1 MSKDLTRSTSAAAT
15 HSGRAGRTTTPLR
28 ERMRTDLKLAG
39 YSERTQEAYI
49 RAVRQLAEHY
59 HKSPDQLEDDHI
71 RDYFLHL
78 KEERKFARGSM
89 SIAFSGIRFFFTK
102 TAPKDLPSLRLIR
115 VPHEKTIPVVLTKS
129 EVRTLLSCV
138 RLLRYRAVL
147 TTIYSCGLRLQEGT
161 HLQVSDVDSQRM
173 ILHIHLGKGAKD
185 RYVPL
190 PQATLF
196 LLREFWRTHR
206 NRTWLFPAPG
216 RSGVSMPTAQQP
228 MPISSVQMAFKQA
241 LRQSKISKPAHVHT
255 LRHSFATHLLEEQVP
270 LQVIQMCLGHADIR
284 TTTIY
289 THLSPEVRKTAD
301 EAINRVMDQ
310 L

>member
-1 MSKDLTRSTSAAAT
+1 MSNDVAGCKGAAGKQID
-15 HSGRAGRTTTPLR
+15 GRKPTTTALR
-28 ERMRTDLKLAG
+28 ERMREDLKLAG

-49 RAVRQLAEHY
+49 RAVRQLAQHY
-59 HKSPDQLEDDHI
+59 HKCPDQLEDDHI

-89 SIAFSGIRFFFTK
+89 SVAFSGIRFFFTK
-102 TAPKDLPSLRLIR
+102 TCPRELPSLTLIR
-115 VPHEKTIPVVLTKS
+115 VPHEKTIPVVLTQS
-129 EVRTLLSCV
+129 DVREVLSCV
-138 RLLRYRAVL
+138 RLFRYRAVL

-161 HLQVSDVDSQRM
+161 HLQITDLDSERS
-173 ILHIHLGKGAKD
+173 IIHVHRGKGAKD

-196 LLREFWRTHR
+196 LLREFWKTHR
-206 NRTWLFPAPG
+206 NPVWVFPAPG
-216 RSGVSMPTAQQP
+216 RGGTAMPTAQRP

-241 LRQSKISKPAHVHT
+241 LRDSKVKKPAHVHT
-255 LRHSFATHLLEEQVP
+255 LRHSFATHLLEERVQ

-284 TTTIY
+284 NTTIY
-289 THLSPEVRKTAD
+289 THLSTDVRKTAHD
-301 EAINRVMDQ
+301 AINRVMNQ